1 VNDQSLRECVEF
13 ACAVTAMAAEVILPH
28 FRSQIAAKD
37 KGGALGYD
45 PVTVADE
52 AAEAVIRA
60 EIRRVFPDDGVLGE
74 ERGNEAGRSGRTW
87 IIDPIDGTKAFV
99 MGQLHWGTLLA
110 LNDGS
115 GPVVGVMHQPYVGET
130 FAGSRLGSEIRCGT
144 SKRTLRCRPC
154 GRVEDAVV
162 CTTQPDYL
170 IGPGERQ
177 AFDEIAR
184 RARLTRYGGDCYLFA
199 LLAAGLVDMVIESG
213 LNPYDI
219 QPMIPIIEAAGGIV
233 TTWSGGRADGG
244 AQVVAAGDERL
255 HHAAVDVLLRVTG
268 EGKAAPHPGT

>member
-1 VNDQSLRECVEF
+1 MAGEAILR
-13 ACAVTAMAAEVILPH
+13 H
-28 FRSQIAAKD
+28 FRSQITARD

-52 AAEAVIRA
+52 AAEALIRA
-60 EIRRVFPDDGVLGE
+60 EIRRAFPDDGILGE
-74 ERGNEAGRSGRTW
+74 ESGNDAGHSGRTW

-130 FAGSRLGSEIRCGT
+130 FAGSRLGSEVRRGS
-144 SKRTLRCRPC
+144 SKQILRCRPC
-154 GRVEDAVV
+154 ARVEDAVV

-177 AFDEIAR
+177 AFDEIAG

-199 LLAAGLVDMVIESG
+199 LLAAGLVDIVIESG
-213 LNPYDI
+213 LKPYDI
-219 QPMIPIIEAAGGIV
+219 QPVIPIIEAAGGIV

-244 AQVVAAGDERL
+244 GQVVVTGDERL
-255 HHAAVDVLLRVTG
+255 HRAAIDVLSRATL
-268 EGKAAPHPGT
+268 AAKPASDPLV

>member
-1 VNDQSLRECVEF
+1 VNDQALCECIEF
-13 ACAVTAMAAEVILPH
+13 ACAVTARAGEAILPH
-28 FRSQIAAKD
+28 FRSQVAAQD

-60 EIRRVFPDDGVLGE
+60 EIRRVFPDDGIFGE
-74 ERGNEAGRSGRTW
+74 ERGKETGRSGRTW

-99 MGQLHWGTLLA
+99 TGQLHWGTLLA

-115 GPVVGVMHQPYVGET
+115 GPVVGVMHQPYAGET
-130 FAGSRLGSEIRCGT
+130 FVGSRLGSELRRG
-144 SKRTLRCRPC
+144 SSMKVLRCRPC
-154 GRVEDAVV
+154 SRIEDAVV

-177 AFDEIAR
+177 AFDELAG

-199 LLAAGLVDMVIESG
+199 LLAAGLIDVVIESG
-213 LNPYDI
+213 LKPYDI
-219 QPMIPIIEAAGGIV
+219 QPMMPIVEAAGGIV
-233 TTWSGGRADGG
+233 TTWSGGRADDGG
-244 AQVVAAGDERL
+244 QVLAAGDARV
-255 HHAAVDVLLRVTG
+255 HGAALDLLSRATL
-268 EGKAAPHPGT
+268 PGGPASGRRA